1 MLHTEN
7 SAVDL
12 MLRGFPRPTILVQ
25 TDVDIGYNGRSF
37 RDEVADVD
45 RTAYKSAHIVER
57 VGPVLIKQL
66 IKAYSTGGLD
76 KDALLAQLRLGSRN
90 TVSLAEL
97 FAGAGYEA
105 EWTAA
110 AVQHQIAVKQQG
122 MVAKHG
128 VTNAFELPEVQAKAS
143 ATKEANAGRQ
153 AEPFDELDA
162 RAEAEDRLT
171 QRLQEEPELRA
182 LLRNSAENRDNPE
195 VFWAKV
201 GEYEMERMA
210 AMEPEFRARREALF
224 AMAEEFQSTDATG
237 RSE

>member
-7 SAVDL
+7 SPVDL

-57 VGPVLIKQL
+57 VGTVLIKQL

-76 KDALLAQLRLGSRN
+76 KDGLLAQLRLGSRN

-110 AVQHQIAVKQQG
+110 AVQHQIVVKQQG

-128 VTNAFELPEVQAKAS
+128 VTNAFELPEVQAKAA

-153 AEPFDELDA
+153 AEPLDDLDA

-171 QRLQEEPELRA
+171 QQLQEEPELRA
-182 LLRNSAENRDNPE
+182 LLRNSAENRDSSE
-195 VFWAKV
+195 VFSAKV

-210 AMEPEFRARREALF
+210 AMEPEFRARHEALF
-224 AMAEEFQSTDATG
+224 AMAEEFQSTDATD
-237 RSE
+237 RSD